1 MHIGAPATVLVQV
14 GDLVRVGTKIGES
27 GGFVS
32 APVYSSVSGKVVKI
46 HDFLLAG
53 GNTTQAVVIESDGQM
68 TPDEAICPPV
78 VDSRDSFIAAVRDS
92 GVVGLGGAGF
102 PAHVKLNVD
111 PARIEHLIINGAECE
126 PYVTSDTVTMTDR
139 REDMEYAL
147 EAMKTHLG
155 IKHIIC
161 KAHDEVHRKVLEK
174 LGADKVVIPEKA
186 VADKLARSLTSHN
199 VLDFIELSS
208 DYGIVE
214 IPTPKTWVGKNLKEL
229 DVRAKL
235 GVNIIAI
242 QRNGKVSVSPRAEFV
257 IEKNDIL
264 VVLGDYDSLTLMQ
277 EI

>member
-1 MHIGAPATVLVQV
+1 MNSFVVIGL
-14 GDLVRVGTKIGES
+14 GLFG
-27 GGFVS
+27 
-32 APVYSSVSGKVVKI
+32 SSVARQLCALGAEVLAIDIHPEHVQQISSDVTNAVVADARDADVLRVLGAHECECAVVAI
-46 HDFLLAG
+46 GDDLAG
-53 GNTTQAVVIESDGQM
+53 SVLA
-68 TPDEAICPPV
+68 
-78 VDSRDSFIAAVRDS
+78 
-92 GVVGLGGAGF
+92 
-102 PAHVKLNVD
+102 
-111 PARIEHLIINGAECE
+111 
-126 PYVTSDTVTMTDR
+126 TMNLK
-139 REDMEYAL
+139 E
-147 EAMKTHLG
+147 LG
-155 IKHIIC
+155 IKHIVC

-174 LGADKVVIPEKA
+174 LGADKVVIPEKE

-214 IPTPKTWVGKNLKEL
+214 IPAPRTWVGKNLKEL

>member
-1 MHIGAPATVLVQV
+1 MNSFVVIGLGLFGSSVARQLCALGAEVLAIDVHPELVQQISSDV
-14 GDLVRVGTKIGES
+14 TNAVVADARDADVLRALGAHECECAVVAIGD
-27 GGFVS
+27 
-32 APVYSSVSGKVVKI
+32 
-46 HDFLLAG
+46 DLAG
-53 GNTTQAVVIESDGQM
+53 SVLA
-68 TPDEAICPPV
+68 
-78 VDSRDSFIAAVRDS
+78 
-92 GVVGLGGAGF
+92 
-102 PAHVKLNVD
+102 
-111 PARIEHLIINGAECE
+111 
-126 PYVTSDTVTMTDR
+126 TMNLK
-139 REDMEYAL
+139 E
-147 EAMKTHLG
+147 LG
-155 IKHIIC
+155 IKHIVC

-174 LGADKVVIPEKA
+174 LGADKVVIPEKE

-214 IPTPKTWVGKNLKEL
+214 IPAPKTWVGKNLKEL

-242 QRNGKVSVSPRAEFV
+242 QRNGKVSVSPRAEFL